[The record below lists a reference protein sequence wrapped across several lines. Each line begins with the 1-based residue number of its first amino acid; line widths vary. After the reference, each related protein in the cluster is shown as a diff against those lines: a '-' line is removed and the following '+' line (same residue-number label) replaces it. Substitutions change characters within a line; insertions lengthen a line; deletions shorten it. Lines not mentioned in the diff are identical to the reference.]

1 MFFKTSELLT
11 VWHVFLSEPRM
22 VSRKSWKSWIKA
34 ASLTW
39 RKSKFQGKFHA
50 ENSEKK
56 EMSRKPDVKRDT
68 RFPRRRR
75 QKCRK
80 EPVLRKRRGNSYGQ
94 NEFSLRILTKLPPSR
109 SISFLSGPMLQTCSK
124 GLCHDEWHIMIKNEK
139 DGKRWNMMKYDETW
153 WNHWIYHILRG
164 PGRNWSTACE
174 ESFSLTQSK
183 HTVFQKKI
191 VQYKVSSKLLRFY
204 TQKHT
209 VFSISN
215 KGAQGSTREHNT
227 HGWSQGSTFSNSSCT
242 WGRVQSQ
249 LAEGQSLTTQR
260 SLSWTSQT
268 VSTWSLKENESKNFV
283 LIVWVSM
290 SQRQLFQLLELFRN
304 FGPSRLTMKA
314 LFLWCLSWIIF
325 NSL

>member
-183 HTVFQKKI
+183 HTVFQKKNRT
-191 VQYKVSSKLLRFY
+191 VQSVIKTSTIL
-204 TQKHT
+204 HT
-209 VFSISN
+209 KTHRVQHFE
-215 KGAQGSTREHNT
+215 QGSTREHKRAQHT
-227 HGWSQGSTFSNSSCT
+227 RMESREHLFEFFMHLRQGAKPVGRRTKFDNS
-242 WGRVQSQ
+242 
-249 LAEGQSLTTQR
+249 AK
-260 SLSWTSQT
+260 
-268 VSTWSLKENESKNFV
+268 LKLNITNRFYVIFKKKRIKKFCAH
-283 LIVWVSM
+283 SM
-290 SQRQLFQLLELFRN
+290 SQHESASAF
-304 FGPSRLTMKA
+304 SA
-314 LFLWCLSWIIF
+314 LGALSKLWAFSTDNESTFPLVPVMDH
-325 NSL
+325 L

>member
-11 VWHVFLSEPRM
+11 FWHVFLSEPRM

-94 NEFSLRILTKLPPSR
+94 TEFSLRILTKLPPSR

-183 HTVFQKKI
+183 HTVFQKKKSYSTKCH
-191 VQYKVSSKLLRFY
+191 QSFY
-204 TQKHT
+204 DSTHKNTPCSAFRTREH
-209 VFSISN
+209 
-215 KGAQGSTREHNT
+215 KGAQESTT
-227 HGWSQGSTFSNSSCT
+227 HTDGVKGAPFRILHAPEAGCKASWPKDKV
-242 WGRVQSQ
+242 WQ
-249 LAEGQSLTTQR
+249 LSEA
-260 SLSWTSQT
+260 
-268 VSTWSLKENESKNFV
+268 
-283 LIVWVSM
+283 
-290 SQRQLFQLLELFRN
+290 
-304 FGPSRLTMKA
+304 
-314 LFLWCLSWIIF
+314 
-325 NSL
+325 